1 MPGETSFPNP
11 WALDPRVRRTG
22 NTYYMANEI
31 LVAADD
37 APMVRG
43 AMRGLGAQRSEAP
56 DGIDEY
62 VHRYVLPDTGDDP
75 PAMTAVVGQLRATG
89 NSPRVGLNHVFAA
102 NGSIPISGQPKL
114 HGGTATDPAPAPN
127 PQVSGLATD
136 SRVVRVAVID
146 TGLDPA
152 ALTLPVFYQHAR
164 HGRHEPDTVY
174 ENPAVRR
181 IGLMGGHGTA
191 AAGIIARYARRAH
204 LTSIQVLNVHGICD
218 EWTLAAGILRAR
230 DAGAEIISMSLGGT
244 YVGDE
249 EPLAL
254 KAVLDD
260 LPAGTVVVAA
270 AGNVDA
276 ATPNFYPASR
286 PGVVSVAAIDT
297 TDPAG
302 TEVPAAFSNT
312 GDWITACA
320 PGVRVHA
327 PYVFGTWNYGANPI
341 DFTGAVAWSGTSF
354 AAPFVAAQIA
364 ANTTLKETCAE
375 AADRLLG
382 GLSRSFPGYGRYVPA
397 PPGFILP

>member
-1 MPGETSFPNP
+1 MPGETRFPNP

-37 APMVRG
+37 AGMVSG
-43 AMRGLGAQRSEAP
+43 AMRGLGAQRTEAP

-75 PAMTAVVGQLRATG
+75 PVVPRVVGEMRALG

-102 NGSIPISGQPKL
+102 NAIPISGQPKL
-114 HGGTATDPAPAPN
+114 HGGTATDPAPAPH
-127 PQVSGLATD
+127 PEVSGLPAD

-152 ALTLPVFYQHAR
+152 ALTLPVFYQHQR
-164 HGRHEPDTVY
+164 HGRHEPDAVY

-191 AAGIIARYARRAH
+191 SAGIIARYARRAH

-286 PGVVSVAAIDT
+286 PGVISVAAIDT

-302 TEVPAAFSNT
+302 AEVPATFSNT

-327 PYVFGTWNYGANPI
+327 PYVFGTWTYGTNPI

-354 AAPFVAAQIA
+354 ATPFVAAQIA
-364 ANTTLKETCAE
+364 ATTTLKETCAE
-375 AADRLLG
+375 AAERLIGELQQ
-382 GLSRSFPGYGRYVPA
+382 SFPGYGKYVPA
-397 PPGFILP
+397 PAGFILP